1 MRKKKWGGVFRLVW
15 VTAAA
20 IAAALL
26 LWPRQAEAPVQEKA
40 EELPT
45 PPAASVTGEGQRM
58 EKDCQI
64 IQTMAFSRCGHS
76 VTRRVSAPEALAGE
90 GFEAAR
96 AYYDAWSIESFSPEN
111 VTMQREIDLFCP
123 MHAVLSVND
132 AGEAVLTKNVYGDG
146 MAVEKTYALTL
157 ADFEPE
163 DRQALLRG
171 IGFDSRE
178 EAEKWMEERRKK
190 QERGSRTQ
198 EVILCAL
205 FAAVK

>member
-1 MRKKKWGGVFRLVW
+1 MNKRKWGGVFRVVW
-15 VTAAA
+15 VTAAVL
-20 IAAALL
+20 AAALL
-26 LWPRQAEAPVQEKA
+26 LWPRDAEAPVREKA

-45 PPAASVTGEGQRM
+45 PPAASVAGEGQKI

-76 VTRRVSAPEALAGE
+76 VTRRVSAPDSLVGEDFEKALE
-90 GFEAAR
+90 
-96 AYYDAWSIESFSPEN
+96 YYDAWSVESFSTEN
-111 VTMQREIDLFCP
+111 VTMRREIDLFCP

-157 ADFEPE
+157 SDFETE
-163 DRQALLRG
+163 DKQALLRG

-178 EAEKWMEERRKK
+178 EAEAWLEERKK
-190 QERGSRTQ
+190 
-198 EVILCAL
+198 
-205 FAAVK
+205 